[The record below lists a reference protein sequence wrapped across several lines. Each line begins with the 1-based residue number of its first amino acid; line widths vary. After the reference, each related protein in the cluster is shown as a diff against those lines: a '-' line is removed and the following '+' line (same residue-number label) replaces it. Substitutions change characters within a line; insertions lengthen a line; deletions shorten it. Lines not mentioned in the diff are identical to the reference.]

1 MDAAHVPNQVWGVD
15 FQYDSTAEG
24 RTFKILSFVDE
35 HTRESVGGIVNRSIT
50 ADDVAVELDRIAAAR
65 GGLPMVLRM
74 DNGPEFI
81 SRILAEWAHQKVGLY
96 FIPPGQPWK
105 NGYIESFN
113 GRLRDE
119 CLNINEFWSLTHAR
133 VVITDWKI
141 EYNHH
146 RRHSSLGY
154 QTPAQ
159 YALHCKQRN

>member
-1 MDAAHVPNQVWGVD
+1 VD
-15 FQYDSTAEG
+15 FQYDSTTEG
-24 RTFKILSFVDE
+24 RTFKILSFIDE
-35 HTRESVGGIVNRSIT
+35 HTRESLGGIVDRSIT
-50 ADDVAVELDRIAAAR
+50 AAEVAKELDRIAADR
-65 GGLPMVLRM
+65 GGLPQVLRM

-81 SRILAEWAHQKVGLY
+81 SRILTEWAHYKVGLH

-133 VVITDWKI
+133 VVISDWKT
-141 EYNHH
+141 EYNHD

-159 YALHCKQRN
+159 YAIHCTHKN